1 MKGEKSLSFLTTF
14 KNNKILFP
22 APELIEDI
30 SNLKP
35 EEIDGYLKLA
45 TYEDHLSTWLEY
57 LQLAEKIIISND
69 GKIEIFQNSDNDN
82 KTSLDNLGVGVSQV
96 LPVLLACMIT
106 QKNEE
111 EEILLLE
118 QPDQ

>member
-1 MKGEKSLSFLTTF
+1 MK
-14 KNNKILFP
+14 I
-22 APELIEDI
+22 
-30 SNLKP
+30 
-35 EEIDGYLKLA
+35 
-45 TYEDHLSTWLEY
+45 LSTWLEY

-96 LPVLLACMIT
+96 TPVLLACMIT

-118 QPDQ
+118 QPELHLHPSAQAKLADFYSCLDYQRKTLL